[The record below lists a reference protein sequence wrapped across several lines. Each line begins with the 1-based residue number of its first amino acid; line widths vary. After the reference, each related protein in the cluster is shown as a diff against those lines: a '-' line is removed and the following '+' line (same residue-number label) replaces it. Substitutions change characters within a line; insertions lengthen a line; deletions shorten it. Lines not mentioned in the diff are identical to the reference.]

1 MRAYSLIADLVE
13 RCNGTQSGRADAG
26 ERFPGESLE
35 SRRAFKA
42 LVEKWEDRHILDL
55 LVLPGSVKEILLDLV
70 KESGFCTT
78 PRLAMAAANA
88 GARSQGVSEGEWD
101 IMTPQWIEG
110 TIATSELDCF
120 QSFPTSSGSQGRV
133 DGAVERPIHSPQG
146 VEGGKQLEQVA
157 TSSTEPRGEEALQFL
172 LLLKF
177 FTAMGYTED
186 VVKRVLAQTG
196 PKEASQI
203 LDFVQQEQ
211 DRSDRELTT
220 QAGQDEQNQDSIALS
235 NAESNGPCE
244 SEHREDEDF
253 VAGGENVESKN
264 GEIGEFHEEEGATG
278 STRHFEGAVDA
289 EGQEV
294 EQEED
299 FVLGV
304 LKKAAASCGYTEQKV
319 AKVYNMLPD
328 RSTHQLLLELQRE
341 ESRKMDN
348 FREGPREMDDVV
360 LEKVELTLG
369 TAEDKAR
376 GENELLIPAVSGE
389 SFDKG
394 WMAVPKLT
402 KPAADPHLLTWINKP
417 HQFTT
422 NQHTTQTKVQPSP
435 KSQSP
440 HQIILPEVKGP
451 PMPTYSSSLDP
462 PQSNKQYDPTSYQP
476 TASASKQ
483 NQSVNQTRDFLNAA
497 PLSSSPLKR
506 ELRTPRPHLLQ
517 GKDRSPNRAKE
528 RLGFTAST
536 SVVVTGEQRFLEGL
550 QKPFDL
556 QLTDK
561 PEDPNL
567 RTIIIDGSNVAMRC
581 GSHNSD
587 DFLRLTSH
595 QIQCCN

>member
-88 GARSQGVSEGEWD
+88 GARSQGVSEDKWD

-146 VEGGKQLEQVA
+146 VEGDKQLEQVA

-360 LEKVELTLG
+360 LEKVEPTLG
-369 TAEDKAR
+369 PAEDKAR

-394 WMAVPKLT
+394 WMAVPK
-402 KPAADPHLLTWINKP
+402 PAADPHLLTWINKP

-422 NQHTTQTKVQPSP
+422 NQHTTQTKVQQSP

-587 DFLRLTSH
+587 DSLRLTSH